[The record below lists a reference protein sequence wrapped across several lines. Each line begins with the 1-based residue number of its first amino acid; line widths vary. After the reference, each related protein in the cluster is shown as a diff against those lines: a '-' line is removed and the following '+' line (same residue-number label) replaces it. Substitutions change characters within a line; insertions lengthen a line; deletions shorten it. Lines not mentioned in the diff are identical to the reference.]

1 MQTNNTFGEI
11 SQDGHDPA
19 RNKHHCAALL
29 RYFREEILHNL
40 PIRLCPSTVEL
51 TRDGRFGIR
60 PPNRIN
66 DLLRGKFDGHRYDF
80 EKQSFGRGVYRWK
93 LHEPNRPGFP
103 KSKNQTV
110 LQLEAPSAKA
120 IPDSQDWYTR
130 QTKRERPGEPISDL
144 GPLFDGTVRV

>member
-1 MQTNNTFGEI
+1 MQTNNTVAEI
-11 SQDGHDPA
+11 TQDGHDPA

-80 EKQSFGRGVYRWK
+80 EKQSFGGGVYRWK
-93 LHEPNRPGFP
+93 LHEPNRPGYP
-103 KSKNQTV
+103 KDKNQNV
-110 LQLEAPSAKA
+110 LSLDEQQGAAA
-120 IPDSQDWYTR
+120 IPNSEDWF
-130 QTKRERPGEPISDL
+130 ERLRGPRPSSSPGVEDL
-144 GPLFDGTVRV
+144 PLFEGARR